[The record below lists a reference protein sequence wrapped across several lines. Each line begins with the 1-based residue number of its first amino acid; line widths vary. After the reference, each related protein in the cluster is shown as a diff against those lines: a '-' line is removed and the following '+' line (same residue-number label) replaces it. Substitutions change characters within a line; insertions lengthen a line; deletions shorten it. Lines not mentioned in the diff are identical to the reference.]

1 MSVRLRCFLVR
12 YCSASSRNQ
21 RLIGDRRYGIVR
33 HSTQLSEPILV
44 TGLVIR
50 NVEIVT
56 DLAGMLRGSYQDLMT
71 TNINAVRAGIT
82 SADEA
87 RPEIGFD
94 PRGGEANELRPQA
107 VGGRPPGTGDG
118 DNLPPAGGSA
128 RPNGS
133 ALQ

>member
-1 MSVRLRCFLVR
+1 
-12 YCSASSRNQ
+12 
-21 RLIGDRRYGIVR
+21 
-33 HSTQLSEPILV
+33 LV

-71 TNINAVRAGIT
+71 TNINAVRAGIM

-87 RPEIGFD
+87 RAEIGFD
-94 PRGGEANELRPQA
+94 PRGGEANELRPQG

-118 DNLPPAGGSA
+118 DNLPPPGGSA

-133 ALQ
+133 VLQ